1 MHRKTLMVVVA
12 ICLSV
17 LLVVT
22 IAGCSSSDNSDG
34 NPNDG
39 NGMMN
44 NGGSNSGQG
53 SGMMNPG
60 GSSSSITSP

>member
-1 MHRKTLMVVVA
+1 MHRHTLMVVVA

-17 LLVVT
+17 LLIVT

-44 NGGSNSGQG
+44 NGGSNGTQDG
-53 SGMMNPG
+53 GMMNPV
-60 GSSSSITSP
+60 GSADATSAP